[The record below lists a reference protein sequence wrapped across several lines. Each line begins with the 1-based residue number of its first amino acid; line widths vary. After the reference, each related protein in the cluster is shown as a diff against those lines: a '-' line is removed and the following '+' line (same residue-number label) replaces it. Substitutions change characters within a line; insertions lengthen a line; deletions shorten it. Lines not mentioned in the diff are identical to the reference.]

1 MLIALIPFTFLV
13 LFVFALLLLLAGIGR
28 YAVFLFQLNRRP
40 GGQVATTFR
49 FITAERVIAKAT
61 ALNLFFISFLIS
73 ILVFVVMVV
82 SKFFG
87 A

>member
-1 MLIALIPFTFLV
+1 MLIALIPFTFFV

-28 YAVFLFQLNRRP
+28 YAVFLLQLNRRP
-40 GGQVATTFR
+40 GGQVATTFE
-49 FITAERVIAKAT
+49 FITTEGVIAKAT
-61 ALNLFFISFLIS
+61 VLNLFLISFLIS
-73 ILVFVVMVV
+73 ILVFVVMVA